1 MKDEMEQS
9 NDATDQREQ
18 DHLMES
24 KSFMIV
30 DIDCYITQFQ
40 NMIVSTDAW
49 CEPAYL
55 CSWLSLW
62 QQS

>member
-9 NDATDQREQ
+9 NDATDREQ

-30 DIDCYITQFQ
+30 DIDCYITKFQ

-49 CEPAYL
+49 CKAVYL